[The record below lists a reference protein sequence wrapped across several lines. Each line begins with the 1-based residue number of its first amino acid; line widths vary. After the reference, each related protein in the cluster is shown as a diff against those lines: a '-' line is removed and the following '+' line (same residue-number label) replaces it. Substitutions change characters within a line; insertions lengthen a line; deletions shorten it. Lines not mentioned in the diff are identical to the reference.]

1 MCIIMSMI
9 HSIRGKIQEK
19 KTGYV
24 VVDIHGFGLKVLVS
38 SWTYDKLP
46 EAGVEASFFTHFHVK
61 EDSMSLYGF
70 FEEKELRLFEALI
83 SISGIGPKSAL
94 SVLSL
99 APVEH
104 LAAAIARGEKEIL
117 QKSYG
122 IGKRTAE
129 RIVVELK
136 DKIKVD
142 EKEGEGIM
150 RLMESDSDVYE
161 ALISL
166 GYSSRQA
173 KNTIAK
179 VDPNL
184 KGVDARLR
192 DALNKIKE

>member
-1 MCIIMSMI
+1 MNMI
-9 HSIRGKIQEK
+9 HSVQGKIQEK
-19 KTGYV
+19 KIGYV
-24 VVDIHGFGLKVLVS
+24 VVDVHGLGLKVLVS
-38 SWTYDKLP
+38 SGTYDKLP
-46 EAGVEASFFTHFHVK
+46 EVGVETSLLTHFQVK

-70 FEEKELRLFEALI
+70 LHEKEIRLFEALI

-94 SVLSL
+94 GILSL

-104 LAAAIARGEKEIL
+104 LAAAITRGEKEIL

-142 EKEGEGIM
+142 EKEGEETL

-179 VDPNL
+179 VDPNV

-192 DALNKIKE
+192 DALQKIKE